1 MRSMRLLL
9 LIAAIVGVFLI
20 VRTLFLSQTRRK
32 AQQPERLK
40 EQGTVV
46 RCAHCGMHVPQFEAY
61 RAGNRMYCSREH
73 ALEDAHNRQEG

>member
-1 MRSMRLLL
+1 MQRMRLLL

-20 VRTLFLSQTRRK
+20 VRTLLLSQSRK
-32 AQQPERLK
+32 KSPIPERLK

-61 RAGNRMYCSREH
+61 RSSDRMYCSREH
-73 ALEDAHNRQEG
+73 ALEDGRDRQDG

>member
-20 VRTLFLSQTRRK
+20 VRTLFLSRTRKQAR
-32 AQQPERLK
+32 QPERLK
-40 EQGTVV
+40 EQGRVV

-61 RAGNRMYCSREH
+61 RSGDRMYCSREH
-73 ALEDAHNRQEG
+73 ALEDAPNRQEG